1 MHCNDI
7 TDRGTGRLL
16 TSTIRWQIS
25 VSLDINVSI
34 SVAYRSL
41 HSVTR
46 FSASSRSP
54 VSASVREWLLDDG
67 WCELSLFADCCLY
80 QIMRVSMQDFRHI
93 EANAY
98 ITHAIYQSAN
108 NFSRIQNENLHFTE
122 SDSARYWQTIS
133 CMLYFDFCCMAHH
146 NQVIQINFLK
156 ANSNWLSCR
165 SYELRG
171 CSQEHKQ

>member
-7 TDRGTGRLL
+7 TDRSTGRLL

-80 QIMRVSMQDFRHI
+80 QIMRVSMQDFCHI
-93 EANAY
+93 KANAY

-108 NFSRIQNENLHFTE
+108 NFSGYKTKIYILL
-122 SDSARYWQTIS
+122 SQTVQGTDKQYHAF
-133 CMLYFDFCCMAHH
+133 LYSDFCCMAHH

-156 ANSNWLSCR
+156 ANSHWLSCR

-171 CSQEHKQ
+171 SS

>member
-1 MHCNDI
+1 MLRLRIYGTSCNDI
-7 TDRGTGRLL
+7 TDHSWCRLL

-80 QIMRVSMQDFRHI
+80 QIMRVSMQDFYHI

-108 NFSRIQNENLHFTE
+108 NSSRIQNKNLHFTE
-122 SDSARYWQTIS
+122 SDSARNWQTIS
-133 CMLYFDFCCMAHH
+133 CMLYFR
-146 NQVIQINFLK
+146 FLLYGSSRSEERRVGK
-156 ANSNWLSCR
+156 ECR
-165 SYELRG
+165 SRWSPY
-171 CSQEHKQ
+171 H